1 MIVKLKAFA
10 RFRDVLGT
18 ETEIDQDEGAT
29 VADLLAKLLSRSPD
43 LRDQVFDPPG
53 EVREDVNVLV
63 NGRHIESLD
72 GVATWLEEGDEV
84 AIFPAVVGG

>member
-29 VADLLAKLLSRSPD
+29 VADLLAELLSRSPD
-43 LRDQVFDPPG
+43 LRDQVFDQPG

-72 GVATWLEEGDEV
+72 GVATRLEEGDEV